1 MQCSEVIL
9 DRVEST
15 LALATCTIGL
25 DTRYA
30 PPFTHSLDQSVH
42 HIRRTHSLDVRKS
55 VIQHVAA
62 GVSAHTPI
70 CSQGTCQRYVVLA
83 TARTVSRFPLPNPVG
98 SEVFGR

>member
-1 MQCSEVIL
+1 MTMLAETSAVDRGDELIL

-42 HIRRTHSLDVRKS
+42 HIRRTRSLDARKS
-55 VIQHVAA
+55 VTQHVDC
-62 GVSAHTPI
+62 G
-70 CSQGTCQRYVVLA
+70 G
-83 TARTVSRFPLPNPVG
+83 
-98 SEVFGR
+98 